1 MPWPSP
7 MFLEAHKES
16 RKHCRR
22 RLKPNQE
29 FHLSFLEHELQWTLR
44 VKGMSRC
51 GCFLVTYIRYVFL
64 LVKQVKSPSSTC
76 KKINSKLPGKTIKY
90 RIYFL
95 FLLST
100 FSSLCLGRRVVSKR
114 LYHSPHYLNTFYWSP
129 TLWAKDYFQS
139 DVNEHQEMGWC
150 KKMET

>member
-1 MPWPSP
+1 
-7 MFLEAHKES
+7 MFLEAHRES
-16 RKHCRR
+16 RKHCRQ

-76 KKINSKLPGKTIKY
+76 KKISSKLPGETIKY
-90 RIYFL
+90 VIFHIFFTMLGWESGFQKVISFTSL
-95 FLLST
+95 FKHILLITNS
-100 FSSLCLGRRVVSKR
+100 VSKR
-114 LYHSPHYLNTFYWSP
+114 LFS
-129 TLWAKDYFQS
+129 
-139 DVNEHQEMGWC
+139 V
-150 KKMET
+150 